1 MMPEHRIHHG
11 AVALSAGGPVVVCMM
26 HIHVMFC
33 KRQWYNARVIPYPCC
48 ILLMLAGMGE

>member
-11 AVALSAGGPVVVCMM
+11 AVALSTGGPVVVCMM
-26 HIHVMFC
+26 HIHVIFC
-33 KRQWYNARVIPYPCC
+33 KRHWYNARVIPYPCY